1 MTDAASE
8 ALASAILDA
17 NLDAV
22 GRALRHDVVIVPLLL
37 ENGEA
42 QLRVAKTS
50 AGLVL
55 PLFSSSD
62 AARAAFGDEGAFA
75 VQFGSDLVPI
85 LDRIGSTLSTVLFD
99 SAGARPL
106 RMTVDELRVALE
118 PHPDDDPVA
127 WVTGER
133 G

>member
-17 NLDAV
+17 DLDAV

-37 ENGEA
+37 EDGEP

-62 AARAAFGDEGAFA
+62 AAQAAFGADAPFA

-85 LDRIGSTLSTVLFD
+85 LERIGATLSTVLFD

-106 RMTVDELRVALE
+106 RTTPDELRAALE
-118 PHPDDDPVA
+118 PRPEDDQVA
-127 WVTGER
+127 WVTG
-133 G
+133 